1 MLFVPHRED
10 GDKNK
15 NKFVSF
21 IDDRG
26 LLPMPPFFLVFCI
39 QNKQNKQKKKAA
51 CPAQLHPDVHYV
63 IRESRA
69 AAAPHH
75 VNVPFEGPV
84 ATAINTTSDIVGNQ
98 TRDSKKDEGE
108 KNPSV
113 KMKGKISE

>member
-1 MLFVPHRED
+1 MFVPHRED

-26 LLPMPPFFLVFCI
+26 LLPMPPFFFSILYT
-39 QNKQNKQKKKAA
+39 KQTKQTKKKAA

>member
-1 MLFVPHRED
+1 MT
-10 GDKNK
+10 KIK
-15 NKFVSF
+15 TSSF
-21 IDDRG
+21 
-26 LLPMPPFFLVFCI
+26 LLLTTGGCCRCPLFFLVFCI

-75 VNVPFEGPV
+75 VNLPFAGPV
-84 ATAINTTSDIVGNQ
+84 ATIDTTSDIVGNQ

-108 KNPSV
+108 KNPSI